1 MTMVIYSTLLL
12 KWMLTI
18 YMIVHPCITNS
29 ALLFNTSLSANK
41 FWSGLLKSY
50 YLPRASKY
58 FTRLTRSLQENRSF
72 QLEEWRKDWI
82 SYSNEWQSGK
92 ELYAVKVTGDA
103 LAISRSLFRKYFS

>member
-1 MTMVIYSTLLL
+1 MFFSV
-12 KWMLTI
+12 
-18 YMIVHPCITNS
+18 
-29 ALLFNTSLSANK
+29 NTKSPANK

-58 FTRLTRSLQENRSF
+58 FAYLTRSLQENQSF

-92 ELYAVKVTGDA
+92 EVYAVEATGDA
-103 LAISRSLFRKYFS
+103 LAIARSLYRKYLRS

>member
-1 MTMVIYSTLLL
+1 MYGFSF
-12 KWMLTI
+12 
-18 YMIVHPCITNS
+18 
-29 ALLFNTSLSANK
+29 ALLMLFSVNTKSPANK

-58 FTRLTRSLQENRSF
+58 FAYLTRSLQENRSF

-92 ELYAVKVTGDA
+92 EVYAVKATGDA
-103 LAISRSLFRKYFS
+103 LAIARSLYRKYLRP

>member
-1 MTMVIYSTLLL
+1 
-12 KWMLTI
+12 MLFS
-18 YMIVHPCITNS
+18 V
-29 ALLFNTSLSANK
+29 NTKSPANK

-58 FTRLTRSLQENRSF
+58 FAYLTKSLQENRSF

-92 ELYAVKVTGDA
+92 EVYAVKATGDA
-103 LAISRSLFRKYFS
+103 LAIARSLHRKYLRP